1 MLSQFLYFLHQ
12 NTNIINP
19 TSLWNSQSDCN
30 INSVINGK
38 ISSMKKYIHEDNIFK
53 LLINKFITSK
63 YFFFKKEEE
72 KNWKKERKMKR
83 IIYFK
88 IILKPFNFFFVYRL
102 ALFCGLADFCQTNQK
117 IDRSCLAPDSA
128 SLETRGWWLMTV

>member
-38 ISSMKKYIHEDNIFK
+38 ISSMKNIFMK
-53 LLINKFITSK
+53 IIFLNYSSINLLPQNI
-63 YFFFKKEEE
+63 FFKIEEE

-83 IIYFK
+83 LIYFK
-88 IILKPFNFFFVYRL
+88 ITLRAFNFFFVYRI

-128 SLETRGWWLMTV
+128 SLETRDWWLMTV